1 MRVTVDR
8 GLRGKNLRDRLL
20 SEIGLQLSVDS
31 MERLSAL
38 IGSRGSL
45 QIRLALRRANL
56 ASV

>member
-56 ASV
+56 VSV